1 MLNLPVDFHG
11 SDILKCFIIFRF
23 DVRIY
28 NIKYNKL
35 LVFSNN

>member
-23 DVRIY
+23 DVSIY
-28 NIKYNKL
+28 NIYNKL